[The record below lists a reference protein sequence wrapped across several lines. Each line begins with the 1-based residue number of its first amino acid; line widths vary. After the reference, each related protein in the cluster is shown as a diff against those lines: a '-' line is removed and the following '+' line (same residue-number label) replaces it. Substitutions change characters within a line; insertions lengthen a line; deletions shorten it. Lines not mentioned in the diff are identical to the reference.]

1 VKSEGSQV
9 SSRRTLA
16 DATKRFLAD
25 HGGFDQAGKYRGD
38 SEYSTYR
45 KYRGILGRLVSF
57 CEARDIRALED
68 VDVEGLEDFRRSRLV
83 ERVTW
88 KGERQ
93 GLVTFFGYCVSH
105 KWIATNPAKELKVVR
120 NLKPNEV
127 VPYTLQEESQI
138 LEACTRIGAGRD
150 NGSGLRYEQLRA
162 RAMVLVLRHTA
173 LRISDVSTLRKDAV
187 SWDQAGST
195 WRVFLRTQKTGEPV
209 FLPIPHSL
217 KLILDALP
225 LPRNAAQDCPFY
237 FWNGHTSRR
246 AVVGIAERTLSAV
259 FKKSGVKDAHAH
271 RYRHTLATRLLEQGA
286 TFEQVA
292 DILGNSPAVVRK
304 HYGKWSPGRQNNID
318 RLMMAHFET
327 MLDTIPVTPQ
337 SPENSGAVN

>member
-1 VKSEGSQV
+1 VKSEGSGPSEHSHV
-9 SSRRTLA
+9 SPRRTLG
-16 DATKRFLAD
+16 DATKRFLAG
-25 HGGFDQAGKYRGD
+25 HGGFDQAGKYRVD

-45 KYRGILGRLVSF
+45 KCRGVLSRLTSF
-57 CEARDIRALED
+57 CEARHIRALDD
-68 VDVEGLEDFRRSRLV
+68 VGVETLEDFRRSRV
-83 ERVTW
+83 IDRVTW

-105 KWIATNPAKELKVVR
+105 KWIATNPAKELKVV
-120 NLKPNEV
+120 
-127 VPYTLQEESQI
+127 PYTLQEESQI
-138 LEACTRIGAGRD
+138 LEACSQIGGGRG

-162 RAMVLVLRHTA
+162 RAMVLLRRHTA

-209 FLPIPHSL
+209 FLPIPLSL

-225 LPRNAAQDCPFY
+225 LPRNASQDCPFY
-237 FWNGHTSRR
+237 FWNGQTSRR
-246 AVVGIAERTLSAV
+246 AVVGIAERTLSSL

-327 MLDTIPVTPQ
+327 MLDTFPVTLA
-337 SPENSGAVN
+337 SHEKTEAVN